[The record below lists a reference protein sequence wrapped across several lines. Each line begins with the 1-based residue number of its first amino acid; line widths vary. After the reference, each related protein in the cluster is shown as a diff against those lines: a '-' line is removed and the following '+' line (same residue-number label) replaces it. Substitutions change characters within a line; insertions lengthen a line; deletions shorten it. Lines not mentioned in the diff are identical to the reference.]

1 MDAAAAKKLE
11 GLRDEAQRRLA
22 VPTHK
27 AQRTREWQPWERAA
41 LMEMWTIAQWPEI
54 LAALPWRTY
63 MACRRK
69 AVKMDLPRRTVVSPE
84 GRAAWVVSGSRV
96 ENRGARQIVAPI
108 FVRDGVEGKACVKCL
123 EWKPL
128 PKFARH
134 ATCAGGRRNSCTTCE
149 GRQAYANNPETCK
162 RSVRKYQKSHPE
174 AVREQKRA
182 SNRRR
187 HGQKAL
193 GRGIKAKEWR
203 AIRAAFDDRCAY
215 CGDPATTMDHVIP
228 LSRGGLHEP
237 ENVVPACK
245 PCNFEKHNK
254 MPENFRPVRDVSP
267 RKD

>member
-1 MDAAAAKKLE
+1 MDVAAAKKLE

-22 VPTHK
+22 VPLHK
-27 AQRTREWQPWERAA
+27 AQRTREWQPWEVET
-41 LMEMWTIAQWPEI
+41 LESMWTTAQWSEI
-54 LAALPWRTY
+54 LSALPWRTR

-69 AVKMDLPRRTVVSPE
+69 AVKMSLKGRAVSSPE
-84 GRAAWVVSGSRV
+84 GRAAQAEGRRLC
-96 ENRGARQIVAPI
+96 ENPPAPPIVAPI

-134 ATCAGGRRNSCTTCE
+134 KTCAGGRRNICTTCDGRLAYARNPE
-149 GRQAYANNPETCK
+149 GRK
-162 RSVRKYQKSHPE
+162 RAVRAYQKSHPE

-187 HGQKAL
+187 HGQKAA

-254 MPENFRPVRDVSP
+254 MPEDFRPVRDVSS

>member
-11 GLRDEAQRRLA
+11 DLRDDAQRSGTTSR
-22 VPTHK
+22 HY
-27 AQRTREWQPWERAA
+27 AQRTRGWQLWEVDA
-41 LMEMWTIAQWPEI
+41 LESMWTTAQWPEI

-69 AVKMDLPRRTVVSPE
+69 AWHMGLEGRTVLTPE
-84 GRAAWVVSGSRV
+84 AREAASRRMKVNGRPAP
-96 ENRGARQIVAPI
+96 IVAPI
-108 FVRDGVEGKACVKCL
+108 FVRDGVEGKACTKCL

-128 PKFARH
+128 PKFARQK
-134 ATCAGGRRNSCTTCE
+134 TCAGGRRNICTTCS
-149 GRQAYANNPETCK
+149 GRLAYARNPERCK
-162 RSVRKYQKSHPE
+162 QTVRAYQKSHPE
-174 AVREQKRA
+174 VVREQKRA

-187 HGQKAL
+187 HGQKAA
-193 GRGIKAKEWR
+193 GRGIKAREWR

-215 CGDPATTMDHVIP
+215 CGDPATTMDHVVP

-254 MPENFRPVRDVSP
+254 MPEDFRAVRDVSS